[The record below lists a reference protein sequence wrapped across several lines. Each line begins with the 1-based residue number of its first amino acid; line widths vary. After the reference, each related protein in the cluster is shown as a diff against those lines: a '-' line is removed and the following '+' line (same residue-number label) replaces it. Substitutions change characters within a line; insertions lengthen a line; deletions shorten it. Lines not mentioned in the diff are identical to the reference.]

1 MRPQLLKCQLD
12 LFHFKANL
20 LFFFV
25 WFFFFSYD
33 LLAFQGRV
41 VCFSCVML
49 ILVNHAE
56 LLYLDFSTKSSE
68 NTPQQSKSNYGDSE
82 GGLVY

>member
-1 MRPQLLKCQLD
+1 MKDETTVTQVPAGLFPFLKPT
-12 LFHFKANL
+12 FF
-20 LFFFV
+20 FFFV
-25 WFFFFSYD
+25 WFFFFFYD

-49 ILVNHAE
+49 ILVNHVE

-68 NTPQQSKSNYGDSE
+68 NTPPA
-82 GGLVY
+82 V